1 MSYLFAALKGGPNSQ
16 DLQVKREWACCS
28 VKWWSL
34 FCFDSNDEKQKKQL
48 NLTGFGVND
57 RSDWDEELLRRFDE
71 RRRSGERE

>member
-1 MSYLFAALKGGPNSQ
+1 
-16 DLQVKREWACCS
+16 VKREWACCS

-57 RSDWDEELLRRFDE
+57 RSDWDEELG
-71 RRRSGERE
+71 STS